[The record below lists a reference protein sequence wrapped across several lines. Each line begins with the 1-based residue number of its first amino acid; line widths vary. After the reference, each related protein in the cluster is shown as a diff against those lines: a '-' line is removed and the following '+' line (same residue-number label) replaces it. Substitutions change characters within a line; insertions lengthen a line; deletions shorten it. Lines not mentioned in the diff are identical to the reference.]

1 MVNSKD
7 DLLIVCPSEEK
18 LKILDSINKDKLYNI
33 KFMTKKEF
41 LDSYYFKYDL
51 KTIYYLIN
59 KYNYDIDV
67 VKVYLDNLYF
77 VDENKNYNNSKL
89 NFLKELKREL
99 IDNNLLIF
107 NKAFRNS
114 ISKYDIV
121 VKNYYDLDSYEEKV
135 LNYKVNYKLN
145 KFNSNVIECNTL
157 EDEVNYVCLKI
168 IDLLDKGIDINKI
181 YLTNISDDYLYTIYK
196 LFSYY
201 NIPINID
208 FKNSIYSTKVVKDY
222 LDNEIID
229 LDNSNKNI
237 INKKLINVISELSF
251 IDEKDPIYNK
261 LLIDKLKHT
270 YIPSTKYVD
279 AVNIKNLYDEEFMD
293 DEYVFVLGFNQDI
306 LPKIYKD
313 IDYITDK
320 DKKEIDLYDTAYLNK
335 REKLL
340 LSNILGNI
348 KNLFLSYKLSSS
360 FSTYYRSS
368 LIDDLGLNIIKYNND
383 LYNKSNIYNEIRLG
397 EKLDLYNLYGLKD
410 DNLLK
415 LNSHYNSL
423 YNTYDNNYTNINK
436 NTYLENLDYPL
447 NLSYTSLNSYNECK
461 FKYYIKYVLKL
472 DDYED
477 TFGAFIGSLYHKI
490 LSLYKNSNFDLDKE
504 YNNYLKTRY
513 LSLKEKFLLIRLKKD
528 LENIISKI
536 KMQEEYTNY
545 KEYYFEKKVSVKLD
559 KDISVEFVGYIDK
572 IMFYK
577 NIEDVYFSI
586 IDYKTGKI
594 DTSILPMKH
603 GLNMQL
609 PVYLYL
615 IHYSKIFKSPIFS
628 GIYYQNILFDY
639 LPWSKKLDKEKCDL
653 YLLKGY
659 STDDI
664 DILSKFDKTYKDSR
678 LIKGMSYNDKF
689 GRYSKVLDNNTLY
702 NLVKFT
708 KKHIDNKTDE
718 ILDRDFSINPKV
730 YKEKNISC
738 KYCKFKDLCYM
749 NDKNIKYLED
759 VDDLSF
765 LGGEA

>member
-504 YNNYLKTRY
+504 YNNYLKTRD

>member
-1 MVNSKD
+1 MVNMKD
-7 DLLIVCPSEEK
+7 NLLIVCPNDEK
-18 LKILDSINKDKLYNI
+18 YKILDSINKDKLYNI

-41 LDSYYFKYDL
+41 FDSYFFKYDL

-67 VKVYLDNLYF
+67 VKVYLNNLYF
-77 VDENKNYNNSKL
+77 IDLNKTYKNSKL
-89 NFLKELKREL
+89 KFLSNLKKEL

-107 NKAFRNS
+107 NKAFRKS
-114 ISKYDIV
+114 ISNYETV
-121 VKNYYDLDSYEEKV
+121 VKNYYDLDLYEENI
-135 LNYKVNYKLN
+135 LNYKVNYELTN
-145 KFNSNVIECNTL
+145 FNSDVVECNTL

-168 IDLLDKGIDINKI
+168 IDLLNKGVDINKI
-181 YLTNISDDYLYTIYK
+181 YLTNVSDDYLYTIYK

-222 LDNEIID
+222 LDNEVLD
-229 LDNSNKNI
+229 LDNSNKSI
-237 INKKLINVISELSF
+237 INKKLVNVISELSV
-251 IDEKDPIYNK
+251 IDSKDSIYENI
-261 LLIDKLKHT
+261 LIDKLKHT

-279 AVNIKNLYDEEFMD
+279 AVNIKNLYDEEFSD

-306 LPKIYKD
+306 LPRIYKD
-313 IDYITDK
+313 IDYITDSDK
-320 DKKEIDLYDTAYLNK
+320 DEIDLYDTNYLNK
-335 REKLL
+335 REKYV
-340 LSNILGNI
+340 LSNILSNI
-348 KNLFLSYKLSSS
+348 NNLYLSYKLSSS

-368 LIDDLGLNIIKYNND
+368 LIDDLGLNIIKFNKD

-397 EKLDLYNLYGLKD
+397 ESLDLYNLYGTKD
-410 DNLLK
+410 DNLLR

-423 YNTYDNNYTNINK
+423 YNTYDNNYTNIDK
-436 NTYLENLDYPL
+436 DTYLENLDYPL
-447 NLSYTSLNSYNECK
+447 KLSYTSLNSYNECK

-472 DDYED
+472 DKYED
-477 TFGAFIGSLYHKI
+477 TFQSFIGSLYHNV
-490 LSLYKNSNFDLDKE
+490 LSLYKNSNFDLDTE
-504 YNNYLKTRY
+504 YNNYLETRD
-513 LSLKEKFLLIRLKKD
+513 LSLKEKFLLVRIKKE
-528 LENIISKI
+528 LEKLISKI
-536 KMQEEYTNY
+536 REQENLTEY
-545 KEYYFEKKVSVKLD
+545 KEYYFEKKATVSLD

-594 DTSILPMKH
+594 DTSILPMKY

-615 IHYSKIFKSPIFS
+615 IHYSKIFKSPIFT
-628 GIYYQNILFDY
+628 GIYYQNILFDH
-639 LPWSKKLDKEKCDL
+639 LTWSKKLDKEQEDL

-664 DILSKFDKTYKDSR
+664 DVLERFDKTYKDSR
-678 LIKGMSYNDKF
+678 LIKSMSYNDKF
-689 GRYSKVLDNNTLY
+689 GRYSKILDNTTLY

-708 KKHIDNKTDE
+708 KEHIDTKTDE
-718 ILDRDFSINPKV
+718 ILDRDFSIDPKV
-730 YKEKNISC
+730 YKEKNVSC
-738 KYCKFKDLCYM
+738 KYCKFRDLCYM
-749 NDKNIKYLED
+749 NDKNIKYLDE
-759 VDDLSF
+759 VEDLSF